1 MVAKSQTPARQL
13 SKSEVSQ
20 ITKLE
25 FSRLDSQHYTASPG
39 SGGQEREKFNEERER
54 RKMDNGNDR

>member
-39 SGGQEREKFNEERER
+39 SGG
-54 RKMDNGNDR
+54 